1 MQHFLTK
8 VASNFVNRFTYSLYV
23 MPKVNV
29 DEFYQTK
36 STTLNRL
43 IQFSLCQTKKLG
55 IVGC

>member
-1 MQHFLTK
+1 
-8 VASNFVNRFTYSLYV
+8 